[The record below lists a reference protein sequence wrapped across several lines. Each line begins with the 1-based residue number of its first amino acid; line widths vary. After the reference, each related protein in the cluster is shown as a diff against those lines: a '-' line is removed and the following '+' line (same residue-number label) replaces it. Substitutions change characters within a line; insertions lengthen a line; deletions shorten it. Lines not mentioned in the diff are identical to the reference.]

1 MKAENESIPG
11 VTVSLQE
18 LIGLQYRTAGFSLLP
33 RQPVRSLLA
42 GRYGSRLR
50 GRGLNFEEIRQYH
63 PGDDIRNMD
72 WKVTARTGKPHTRVY
87 TEERDRPVII
97 VVDQRV
103 SMFFGSK
110 VNMKSVTAA
119 QLGALCIWKAT
130 QDQDRAGAII
140 FNDTTIEQIRPH
152 RSQKNVTEIVNR
164 LVRFSTELVDRN
176 KHQNTPEMLNRVLE
190 QIAIRNSHDYLYIVI
205 SDFSGVNDK
214 SYRFAKQISRNN
226 DLLLFLVH
234 DPLARE
240 VPKKGIFTLT
250 DGVRKVELDP
260 GYNRIKKELPGLL
273 EGRINQLVQELSNF
287 GVPTLPFNNVDDVA
301 DQLKH
306 LLGLPRTTIQR
317 PSYP

>member
-1 MKAENESIPG
+1 MSAEWSAIPG

-18 LIGLQYRTAGFSLLP
+18 LISLQYRTSGFSLLP
-33 RQPVRSLLA
+33 HQPVRSLLS

-97 VVDQRV
+97 VVDQRL

-130 QDQDRAGAII
+130 QDQDRAGAIV

-152 RSQKNVTEIVNR
+152 RSQKNVTEIINR
-164 LVRFSTELVDRN
+164 LVRFSTDLVDGSNN
-176 KHQNTPEMLNRVLE
+176 KNTPEMLNQVLE
-190 QIAIRNSHDYLYIVI
+190 QITLRNSHDYLYIVI
-205 SDFSGVNDK
+205 SDFSGVDET
-214 SYRFAKQISRNN
+214 SYRFVKQVSRNN

-234 DPLARE
+234 DPLARKAPE
-240 VPKKGIFTLT
+240 KGVFTLT
-250 DGVRKVELDP
+250 DGINKVEIDP
-260 GYNRIKKELPGLL
+260 GYNRIKEELPGLL
-273 EGRINQLVQELSNF
+273 EGRIDQLVQELSHF
-287 GVPTLPFNNVDDVA
+287 GVPTLPFNTVDDVT

-306 LLGLPRTTIQR
+306 LLGLPRATLQR
-317 PSYP
+317 PPQP